1 MIRPARFLVLRG
13 GAIGDFIVTLPV
25 FSALRAR
32 WPDSYIEV
40 IGYPHIARLA
50 EVAGLVDR
58 VRGLD
63 TARMARFFGR
73 RPTIDEAT
81 RQYLASFDCV
91 LSYLHDPDG
100 LVAENLTAAGVRRL
114 LYRSPLGPSEHIV
127 DHLLRPLESLAIYE
141 RGAVPRLPLTER
153 FVAEGR
159 ACWQATGLTSPPV
172 VIHPGSGG
180 RAKIWPWEGF
190 REVARFLRDQS
201 QQTLLFLLG
210 EADHE
215 LRARV
220 AEAAAELNAP
230 WIEGLSLLEVAS
242 LLSASA
248 GYLGNDSGITHLA
261 AAVGIPVVALF
272 GPTDPTI
279 WGPRGPRVHLVTSST
294 GTMAGIRT
302 EEVLEAVKQ
311 ALRMR
316 DRAPND
322 PEHD

>member
-1 MIRPARFLVLRG
+1 M
-13 GAIGDFIVTLPV
+13 TLPV

-63 TARMARFFGR
+63 TAGMARFFGR
-73 RPTIDEAT
+73 RPNIDEAT
-81 RQYLASFDCV
+81 RQHLASFDYV
-91 LSYLHDPDG
+91 FSYLHDPDG
-100 LVAENLTAAGVRRL
+100 LVGENLTAAGVRRL
-114 LYRSPLGPSEHIV
+114 LYRSPVGPSEHIV

-153 FVAEGR
+153 LIAEGR
-159 ACWQATGLTSPPV
+159 ARWQATGLTSPPV

-190 REVARFLRDQS
+190 LEVARFLRNQLG
-201 QQTLLFLLG
+201 QNLLFLLG

-215 LRARV
+215 LQTRV
-220 AEAAAELNAP
+220 AEAATELNAP
-230 WIEGLSLLEVAS
+230 WVAGLSLLEVAS

-294 GTMAGIRT
+294 RTMAGIRT
-302 EEVLEAVKQ
+302 EEVLHAVEQ
-311 ALRMR
+311 ALQIRER
-316 DRAPND
+316 EPDDSKHN
-322 PEHD
+322 